1 MIIFRILGIVLI
13 IIAAILVTLSRTLVK
28 TRLFLFHDLSMVT
41 QYITALIIMVLGV
54 ISLYFSGTFN

>member
-41 QYITALIIMVLGV
+41 QYTIALIMMVLGV

>member
-13 IIAAILVTLSRTLVK
+13 IIAAILVTLSRKLVK

-41 QYITALIIMVLGV
+41 QYIIALIMMVLGV
-54 ISLYFSGTFN
+54 ISFYFAGTFN